1 MNKNMESGLG
11 DSKPEELA
19 RYIAEIQKL
28 SHQLKHERIAKLLYT
43 QMKVT
48 IEHQDKYMAAE

>member
-1 MNKNMESGLG
+1 MESGLG